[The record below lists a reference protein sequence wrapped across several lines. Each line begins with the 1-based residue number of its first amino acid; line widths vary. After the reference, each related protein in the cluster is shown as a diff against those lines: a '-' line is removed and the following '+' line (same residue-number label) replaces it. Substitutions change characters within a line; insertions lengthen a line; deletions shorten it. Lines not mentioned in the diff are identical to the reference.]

1 MLAKLTIKNV
11 ALIESA
17 EIRFGE
23 GLNVLS
29 GETGAGK
36 SVILD
41 SVNFVLGAKADRSM
55 IRYGETECM
64 VKAEFFVSEDAK
76 AVATLK
82 EMDIESEGEIIIS
95 RKFSEAGKNSVKING
110 NTVTAAMLRKVTDSL
125 VDVHGQ
131 SEHFF
136 LLKESNQLKTL
147 DGVVGAPL
155 LEKKTALLEL
165 LSESKNID
173 ARIAV
178 LGGDE
183 KERGRRLDILGFQI
197 EEIEAIDLKDGEEEE
212 LVAKRNKIVN
222 LEKII
227 NAVRDASQALS
238 GEAGVLDGLRA
249 ASRSVASVAKLD
261 ENYGLVLEKLESLA
275 IEADD
280 VSETLTGLGE
290 ELYFDENEAEETESR
305 LDAIRALKRKYGA
318 DKAEIDEYLTKIK
331 EEYELLSDCEGQ
343 YAILTAE
350 KQKLLKKIY
359 KLCREMTAL
368 RKEAGTAFCVRVTEE
383 LKTLNIAHA
392 QFAIEYSEY
401 SEEDASRA
409 TANGLDEIRFLF
421 SANAGEPLKPLSKII
436 SGGEMSRFML
446 AVKTQLSDVNEIST
460 YIFDEIDAGI
470 SGKTAKVVGEKLARI
485 SKTTQIIAVSH
496 LAQIAAMSD
505 NEYLI
510 EKIEEAG
517 KTITRVH
524 ELNKELQIKE
534 IVRLLGGNDSD
545 EYAVK
550 HAEELLKQAKEYKR
564 TIS

>member
-64 VKAEFFVSEDAK
+64 VKAEFFVSENAK

-197 EEIEAIDLKDGEEEE
+197 EEIETVDLKDGEEEE

-261 ENYGLVLEKLESLA
+261 ENYGLVLDKLESLA

-545 EYAVK
+545 KYAVK